1 MCLNSNTVARK
12 SFGIVLLLH
21 VNKKFFLATVFEFV
35 FVITELVLRMKLI
48 FVIATCLVV
57 NVFS

>member
-12 SFGIVLLLH
+12 SFGVVLLL
-21 VNKKFFLATVFEFV
+21 NKKFFLATVFEFV

>member
-12 SFGIVLLLH
+12 SFGIVLLL
-21 VNKKFFLATVFEFV
+21 NKKLFLATVFEFV

-48 FVIATCLVV
+48 FGIATCLGV

>member
-12 SFGIVLLLH
+12 SFGIVLLL
-21 VNKKFFLATVFEFV
+21 NKKLFLATVFEFV